1 MHTKDDGDGGS
12 YHKHI
17 YIYDNV
23 YHYYRVNIVFFI
35 CIHNRGPPHK
45 TLKNITKRRV
55 FMKKIKN
62 FKFFLEIFCIFS
74 FCCILLM
81 GEKII
86 RPREGVNI

>member
-1 MHTKDDGDGGS
+1 MRTNDDCGGCS
-12 YHKHI
+12 YK
-17 YIYDNV
+17 YYMCLQDNV
-23 YHYYRVNIVFFI
+23 YLYYRVNIVFFI

-74 FCCILLM
+74 FCCTLLM